1 MKNELIKRIVTSF
14 FLIILLYL
22 MISYKY
28 VLIFSLIIISII
40 AFIEFDKIMSRIFT
54 NKKVD
59 IIFIKFSIKIISFF
73 YLFFFSF
80 LIFDSLVNTG
90 QYFKLNIIYVIS
102 VCIFSD
108 IGGFVFGKTFKGRK
122 LTKISPNKTIAGS
135 IGSFILPLFLAPLL
149 NLYMKFEITELL
161 LITII
166 VSLFCQIG
174 DIFVSY
180 LKRKA
185 ALKDTGKFLPGHGGV
200 LDRLDGILFA
210 VPLGSFIWKIFILL

>member
-14 FLIILLYL
+14 FLIILLFL
-22 MISYKY
+22 MIFYKY

-40 AFIEFDKIMSRIFT
+40 AFIEFDKIMTRIFT
-54 NKKVD
+54 NKKVE

-80 LIFDSLVNTG
+80 LIFDSLVNTD
-90 QYFKLNIIYVIS
+90 QYFKFNIIYLIS

-108 IGGFVFGKTFKGRK
+108 IGGFVFGKTIKGRK

-149 NLYMKFEITELL
+149 NQYMKLEITELL

-166 VSLFCQIG
+166 VSLFCQTG
-174 DIFVSY
+174 DIFISY